1 MGGWAA
7 DYSNPD
13 DFIGVLLSC
22 QAFHPADPD
31 NLNAAELCDPEL
43 DLIAQER
50 ADERTTE
57 QAPWLMMTSG
67 IGVDTV
73 SKRVGNYQHSV
84 QWGMLL
90 DQLWVR

>member
-1 MGGWAA
+1 MPP
-7 DYSNPD
+7 N
-13 DFIGVLLSC
+13 
-22 QAFHPADPD
+22 
-31 NLNAAELCDPEL
+31 
-43 DLIAQER
+43 
-50 ADERTTE
+50 
-57 QAPWLMMTSG
+57 QAPWPVMTSG

>member
-43 DLIAQER
+43 DLIAQ
-50 ADERTTE
+50 AARTA
-57 QAPWLMMTSG
+57 QATDPACHRGSGNGPTSVPPNRRRG
-67 IGVDTV
+67 
-73 SKRVGNYQHSV
+73 
-84 QWGMLL
+84 
-90 DQLWVR
+90 